1 MPADLLVDPRLVPG
15 APYIA
20 LALVVIAAVTGVAV
34 VAFALVRRGGAAP
47 RTLLARWATWLALA
61 AIWAAVCLSGTLT
74 VALLM
79 TAFALIG
86 TVEFARL
93 TGLPRLHRDLLLIG
107 AGAAGILSL
116 SGATAM
122 LALIP
127 LLLLVGILQPV
138 VRVDVQRGVRNLAF
152 GALAFG
158 YLPLLLGH
166 GTLIVRDIEDGG
178 RLLFV
183 LGAAVAG
190 SDIGAY
196 VVGRTFGR
204 HPLAP
209 ELSPNKTVEGLIGNV
224 AGAALATAIFAPA
237 LPVVSIGILAALP
250 PLVAVGSVW
259 GDLFESAIK
268 REFGTKDAGGWL
280 PGFGGLLDRIDSLI
294 IVLPLGYYGLRAA
307 GLAIG

>member
-1 MPADLLVDPRLVPG
+1 MPADLITDPRLVPG
-15 APYIA
+15 AAYIA
-20 LALVVIAAVTGVAV
+20 EALLVIAAATGVV
-34 VAFALVRRGGAAP
+34 VAAFGAMRRGGAAP
-47 RTLLARWATWLALA
+47 RTLIARWGTWLALA
-61 AIWAAVCLSGTLT
+61 AVWAGVCLSGPLP
-74 VALLM
+74 VAVLM
-79 TAFALIG
+79 TAFALVGI
-86 TVEFARL
+86 VEFGRL
-93 TGLPRLHRDLLLIG
+93 TELPRLHRDLLLVGSI
-107 AGAAGILSL
+107 AAGVLSL
-116 SGATAM
+116 SGATAL

-127 LLLLVGILQPV
+127 VLLLVGILQPV
-138 VRVDVQRGVRNLAF
+138 VRVDVRRGVRNLAF

-166 GTLIVRDIEDGG
+166 GTLIVRDIENGS

-209 ELSPNKTVEGLIGNV
+209 ELSPNKTVEGLVGNV
-224 AGAALATAIFAPA
+224 VGAGVAVAIFAPA
-237 LPVVSIGILAALP
+237 LPAVAIGVLVALP
-250 PLVAVGSVW
+250 PIVAVGAVW
-259 GDLFESAIK
+259 GDLFESALK

-307 GLAIG
+307 GLALG